1 MMDIGDMTGR
11 CLDAMGSIM
20 GGSMMGSGTL
30 FFVILLVVLIW
41 VVGLAA
47 VGALIF
53 WGVRKL
59 SSARSASG

>member
-1 MMDIGDMTGR
+1 MMHMGDMADR
-11 CLDAMGSIM
+11 CMNAMGSMM

-30 FFVILLVVLIW
+30 FFVILLVLLIW

-47 VGALIF
+47 VGALLF

-59 SSARSASG
+59 SSTRSASG

>member
-1 MMDIGDMTGR
+1 MMGMSDMMGR
-11 CLDAMGSIM
+11 CLDAMGS
-20 GGSMMGSGTL
+20 MMGSGIL
-30 FFVILLVVLIW
+30 FFVILLVLLIW